1 MASIGDDAMIN
12 MVIVFPNLPKNKE
25 NEIVAWDRAIMIT
38 QLFMEI
44 DIDEMPKMFPYYL
57 LDCNPEIP

>member
-44 DIDEMPKMFPYYL
+44 DIDEMLKMFPYYL